1 MQLEVAAWVLRHH
14 PALQAAL
21 PHLVPLVSDFLGP
34 DPNLSLTKACKLG
47 STRLLDWL
55 WERSC
60 VSADA
65 RPDGWSLC
73 HFLRS
78 DPHYYRYQ
86 FHEAIEVAA
95 GQGDVSVVTW
105 LMDHF
110 SGCEVPS
117 DAVAAAAYKG
127 HLSVLQLLL
136 EKDAGRGRPHKVD
149 RVELENDEWEDSV
162 PVMPTNWSGPGN
174 VVRWGSNPISHAV
187 AASKVEVAR
196 WLCDNT
202 PHQSSAD
209 DVNRIVERAVVNGD
223 FEIAEFLL
231 PRGRKIA
238 DYVGYLMGPQ
248 AAEPML
254 QRGYLKDNKIAAIG
268 AIWVAA
274 REGNLD
280 LMKRIAAQ
288 HPKPPR
294 GKNSEWLQCWG
305 YAMTSAC
312 EGGDVEMIKWMMEH
326 PTGRLL
332 CKQMKEDTIMDNY
345 DELLHKAAEGGRIE
359 ALEYLVAQGC
369 RDEYA
374 YGMVNAARKGH
385 VNCIEWLLE
394 HTYQYHPQ

>member
-65 RPDGWSLC
+65 RPDGWS
-73 HFLRS
+73 

-110 SGCEVPS
+110 SGCDVSS
-117 DAVAAAAYKG
+117 DAGGRIAAREMTA
-127 HLSVLQLLL
+127 
-136 EKDAGRGRPHKVD
+136 VD
-149 RVELENDEWEDSV
+149 RVELEDNEWGDSA
-162 PVMPTNWSGPGN
+162 PVMDAKWTGSGN
-174 VVRWGSNPISHAV
+174 AVRWRGHAMYSAV
-187 AASKVEVAR
+187 VSGRMEAAW
-196 WLCDNT
+196 WLYDNT
-202 PHQSSAD
+202 PHQSNAD
-209 DVNRIVERAVVNGD
+209 GVNRAVERAVANGD
-223 FEIAEFLL
+223 FEFAEFLL

-238 DYVGYLMGPQ
+238 NYVGYLMGPR

-254 QRGYLKDNKIAAIG
+254 QRRYLKDNKIAAIG

-294 GKNSEWLQCWG
+294 GKNNEWLQFWG
-305 YAMTSAC
+305 YAMTSTC
-312 EGGDVEMIKWMMEH
+312 EGGDVEMIEWMMEH

-332 CKQMKEDTIMDNY
+332 CKQMKEDTVMNSY
-345 DELLHKAAEGGRIE
+345 DGTAAQSR
-359 ALEYLVAQGC
+359 
-369 RDEYA
+369 
-374 YGMVNAARKGH
+374 
-385 VNCIEWLLE
+385 
-394 HTYQYHPQ
+394 